1 MLVLKITIR
10 LLVIYKRI
18 TKVRLQTYTEGY
30 TLTEWGNLVKSRNIL
45 ARIEGTSN
53 NSKALLLLSHYDSA
67 PHSYSNGASDAGSGV
82 ATKKAFAPSCTLKK
96 HIK

>member
-18 TKVRLQTYTEGY
+18 TKLGLQTSIQEGY
-30 TLTEWGNLVKSRNIL
+30 TLTEWGNLVTEYF

-53 NSKALLLLSHYDSA
+53 NSKALLLLS
-67 PHSYSNGASDAGSGV
+67 
-82 ATKKAFAPSCTLKK
+82 LR
-96 HIK
+96 